1 MNNNELIQ
9 IAREAQKNAYSP
21 YSNFK
26 VGAALITR
34 EGEVFSGANVENA
47 SYGLTV
53 CAERVAVFKAIS
65 TGEREFTALIVVG
78 SGEGFIYPCGACLQV
93 IAEFSPDI
101 KIIVTNEKDEYRE
114 YALGELL
121 PQLFCL
127 DR

>member
-9 IAREAQKNAYSP
+9 IAREAQRNAYSP

-53 CAERVAVFKAIS
+53 CAERVAIFKAIS
-65 TGEREFTALIVVG
+65 KGEREFTALIVVG

-101 KIIVTNEKDEYRE
+101 KIIVTNEKDEYQE
-114 YALGELL
+114 HALGELL
-121 PQLFCL
+121 PQIFCL